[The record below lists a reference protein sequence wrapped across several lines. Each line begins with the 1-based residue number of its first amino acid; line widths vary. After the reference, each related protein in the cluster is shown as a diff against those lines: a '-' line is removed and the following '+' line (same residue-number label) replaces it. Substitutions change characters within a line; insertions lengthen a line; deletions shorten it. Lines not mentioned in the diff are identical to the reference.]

1 MVLFRFGPSG
11 RSEGPAGAGQTE
23 GEVTMWEYL
32 ANHPWWG
39 LTYLVVI
46 CFTAFLISMAIGSAI
61 HRKNTVLTWSGKND
75 DVVH

>member
-1 MVLFRFGPSG
+1 
-11 RSEGPAGAGQTE
+11 
-23 GEVTMWEYL
+23 MWEYL